1 MDKTDVLIIGG
12 SAGGPV
18 AGITAKRHY
27 KDAKVTVIRKENE
40 GQVLVPCG
48 LPYIFGTL
56 GAPEKNIIPDA
67 LLTGNNIGLIIDEAT
82 SIDREART
90 VATASG
96 TSIGY
101 ERLVLATGGLPI
113 IIPIPGKDLENVFC
127 AAKDVDYIKKLLKTL
142 DEVKDVVIIGGGFIG
157 LEFGDELRK
166 RGLNVTI
173 VEMLPHCLQLVFDED
188 FCSVAENKLKERG
201 IVVKTKVQAEA
212 ILGEKKVEGVKL
224 NTGEEL
230 KADLAFMCIGV
241 RPNTGLAQKAGLQI
255 GETKGIWVDEYGR
268 TSDKDIFAIGDCAE
282 KKSFFTKKPS
292 PLRLASIACNEARI
306 VGANLFGLKRR
317 NEGVIGSFATIIGDS
332 GIGLA
337 GLTETAAK
345 GAGFDVVTGEV
356 KTPDKHP
363 GSIPGATEFRVK
375 LVFEKTTQE
384 ILGGQVCG
392 GITVGEVVNVL
403 SALIQNKMTA
413 DAVAT
418 FQYGTHPFFT
428 PSPIPYP
435 IVNAAEVA
443 LTKL

>member
-1 MDKTDVLIIGG
+1 MENWRVTNSQGDSFDQQDLVAFRLANQAYALPIEPVVRIIEMVTITPIPQVSGVVEG
-12 SAGGPV
+12 VINVRGAAVPV
-18 AGITAKRHY
+18 INLRRHF
-27 KDAKVTVIRKENE
+27 
-40 GQVLVPCG
+40 G
-48 LPYIFGTL
+48 LPEIPWGLRT
-56 GAPEKNIIPDA
+56 PIILIQIDEQ
-67 LLTGNNIGLIIDEAT
+67 TFGLIVDEAT

-96 TSIGY
+96 TSLGY
-101 ERLVLATGGLPI
+101 EKSVLATGGLPI

-127 AAKDVDYIKKLLKTL
+127 ATKDVDYIKKLLKTL

-188 FCSVAENKLKERG
+188 FCSVAENKLRERG

-255 GETKGIWVDEYGR
+255 GETKGIWVDDYGR

-292 PLRLASIACNEARI
+292 NLRLASIACNEAR
-306 VGANLFGLKRR
+306 NTS
-317 NEGVIGSFATIIGDS
+317 NT
-332 GIGLA
+332 
-337 GLTETAAK
+337 K
-345 GAGFDVVTGEV
+345 G
-356 KTPDKHP
+356 
-363 GSIPGATEFRVK
+363 
-375 LVFEKTTQE
+375 
-384 ILGGQVCG
+384 
-392 GITVGEVVNVL
+392 
-403 SALIQNKMTA
+403 
-413 DAVAT
+413 
-418 FQYGTHPFFT
+418 
-428 PSPIPYP
+428 
-435 IVNAAEVA
+435 
-443 LTKL
+443 

>member
-306 VGANLFGLKRR
+306 VGANLFDLKRR

-363 GSIPGATEFRVK
+363 GTIPGATEFRVK